1 VLKVDS
7 GNSRVGINQTSP
19 AYSLDVTGTARITG
33 DLTVQG
39 TTTTIESAA
48 VNTSLIFEGATADS
62 YETTLTLVD
71 PTADRTIT
79 LPDSTGTVAL
89 TGGASTAITVADT
102 TDTTCFVGLFESA
115 TGDLAPKTDG
125 GATYNAGTGVL
136 TATGFAGPLTGAV
149 TGNADTATNSTT
161 VTVADTTDTTCS
173 VALFE
178 SATGDLGPKS
188 DAGITYNAGTGML
201 TATGLT
207 GPLTGNAATATE
219 ATNVT
224 ATANN
229 STDETVY
236 PTFVDGA
243 TSTQG
248 IETDT
253 GLTYNPSTGV
263 LTSAGFTGAV
273 IGNVTG
279 NASGTAL
286 TVTQAAQTAITS
298 VGTLTSLTVSGG
310 LVAPLAIN
318 PQTGTTYTF
327 VLADAGKM
335 VTSSNGSAQTLT
347 VPPNSSV
354 AYATGT
360 QIIVQAI
367 GSGTATLAE
376 GSGVTI
382 NSKDDNKDIDGQY
395 AAATLIK
402 TATNVWSLIG
412 ALA

>member
-1 VLKVDS
+1 
-7 GNSRVGINQTSP
+7 
-19 AYSLDVTGTARITG
+19 
-33 DLTVQG
+33 
-39 TTTTIESAA
+39 
-48 VNTSLIFEGATADS
+48 
-62 YETTLTLVD
+62 LTLVD